1 MYFLIFSS
9 PLSSSKAGL
18 PVALPL
24 SKSYDPSH
32 HHHLQLHP
40 RTRAILEQITGSE
53 KTLHHS
59 DRIETPG
66 QISRHGGLNQDKD
79 YPYVKFPRRELPHE
93 YSYPKLIESHS
104 YGEDRI
110 SSAKSSFKKSH
121 IPIEK
126 TNSGGSDN
134 GKVSLVLIGSG
145 SSFGSSSN
153 YESSHS
159 GSVDGKRQQA
169 TSKKLFLPS
178 EDAKAGLACSGSPAK
193 TSLTGLSP
201 MLTLTCVHC
210 RETFCLED
218 NRVTYPINIV
228 LLVVDRCW
236 LIWIYISSSKKNITG
251 FAFLAW
257 FRVEN
262 WFLIWN
268 IFWDHFGSSLPFKLE

>member
-1 MYFLIFSS
+1 M
-9 PLSSSKAGL
+9 
-18 PVALPL
+18 

-32 HHHLQLHP
+32 HHHLQFHP

-53 KTLHHS
+53 KTLQHS
-59 DRIETPG
+59 DKIETLG
-66 QISRHGGLNQDKD
+66 QVSRHGGLNPDKD

-93 YSYPKLIESHS
+93 YSYPKLIESHRE
-104 YGEDRI
+104 GDDKI

-159 GSVDGKRQQA
+159 GSVDGKRQQQQA
-169 TSKKLFLPS
+169 SKKLFLPS
-178 EDAKAGLACSGSPAK
+178 EDAKSGLACSGSPAK
-193 TSLTGLSP
+193 TSLAGLSP
-201 MLTLTCVHC
+201 MLTLTCAHC

-218 NRVTYPINIV
+218 NRVINSINIF
-228 LLVVDRCW
+228 LLV
-236 LIWIYISSSKKNITG
+236 IYKS
-251 FAFLAW
+251 
-257 FRVEN
+257 
-262 WFLIWN
+262 
-268 IFWDHFGSSLPFKLE
+268 